1 MQINGTRKP
10 EGNYFVT
17 DIFSYSL
24 TCIINSSTD
33 HIISCSLIFRGVGN
47 NCPKTCDFY
56 ERRCEDDSGKFKIG
70 KNKYTCAQS
79 KPEKHCGKKSEKKR
93 VDEIFRATYDFCS
106 VGSTISKYH

>member
-70 KNKYTCAQS
+70 KKKKTCTQL
-79 KPEKHCGKKSEKKR
+79 KPKKDCEKKSGKKR
-93 VDEIFRATYDFCS
+93 VDEICRATCDFCS
-106 VGSTISKYH
+106 VGSAISTNH